1 MGGGQV
7 KYGEPNRTQT
17 PQMGRDKYDK
27 TVIDQYSHGVFTM
40 AVIASDVDVSGGRRA
55 TVNLAFICQCSR

>member
-7 KYGEPNRTQT
+7 IYGEPNRNQT

-27 TVIDQYSHGVFTM
+27 TIIDQYGHGVLTM
-40 AVIASDVDVSGGRRA
+40 AVIASGVDVSGGRRA
-55 TVNLAFICQCSR
+55 TVDLAFL